1 MIISNT
7 TPMINFCAIK
17 RLDILEKLFNK
28 IVIPRAVH
36 IELNEKLDSFPW
48 LTDVHRTNFVEV
60 SKIQDIK
67 FYNLLKADLDE
78 GEAEVITLAFE
89 TNAKLLLLD
98 EIAARNIAQIHNLP
112 FIGSIGCL
120 LLAKKKR
127 IVKTIHPLLDD
138 MQYKANFWISPK
150 LYEKILIESGEAS
163 Q

>member
-17 RLDILEKLFNK
+17 RLDILEKLFSK
-28 IVIPRAVH
+28 VVIPRAVQV
-36 IELNEKLDSFPW
+36 ELDEKLDIFPW
-48 LTDVHRTNFVEV
+48 LNDIHESNFIEV

-98 EIAARNIAQIHNLP
+98 EIAARNIAQVHNLP
-112 FIGSIGCL
+112 YMGSIGCL
-120 LLAKKKR
+120 LLAKKKQ
-127 IVKTIHPLLDD
+127 IVNSIRPLLDE
-138 MQYKANFWISPK
+138 MQYKANFWISRK
-150 LYEKILIESGEAS
+150 LYDNILIESGEAY